1 MKHYTTRNYRTDDS
15 LGHLIAQAHLAMR
28 ARLDVEVAD
37 YDLTAA
43 QWIVLMKLHRGQ
55 HRNAAELAWGLN
67 QDAGSMTRMLDRL
80 EAKGLLR
87 RVRSK
92 TDRRVVELEL
102 TDEGRAL
109 APSLSLPIVNV
120 LNEALQDFSK
130 EEVATLSLLL
140 RRVTEALKSAPA
152 NQEAA
157 T

>member
-1 MKHYTTRNYRTDDS
+1 
-15 LGHLIAQAHLAMR
+15 
-28 ARLDVEVAD
+28 
-37 YDLTAA
+37 
-43 QWIVLMKLHRGQ
+43 
-55 HRNAAELAWGLN
+55 
-67 QDAGSMTRMLDRL
+67 MTRMLDRL